1 MEKKMEH
8 CLYWLGVEAV
18 PDLSN
23 TMQPRC
29 NAALV
34 RMRMRMLLHI
44 VMPYR
49 ALKVLSDL
57 GQRV

>member
-1 MEKKMEH
+1 MEH

-34 RMRMRMLLHI
+34 RMRMLLHI

-49 ALKVLSDL
+49 ALKVLSAL